1 MKLIKEINESVDFIV
16 EGVGKEKQ
24 HYIQGIFLQSAIK
37 NRNGRMYP
45 ESIMDKEVNRYITEK
60 VNRNSAYGEMTH
72 PESPTVD
79 LKNVSHLI
87 TSLTKEG
94 TNWIGK
100 ARILDTPM
108 GNVAKGILNGGGR
121 LGVSSRAMG
130 SLKMNTEGVN
140 IVQNDF
146 MLSTAADIVSDPSA
160 PDAWV
165 NGIMENAEWIYEAT
179 SDSWKLA
186 EQIKTD
192 FKNKTAKQLAEVQ
205 ARYFQQFLNNIR

>member
-45 ESIMDKEVNRYITEK
+45 ESVMDKEVNRYITEK

-140 IVQNDF
+140 VVQNDF

-186 EQIKTD
+186 EQ
-192 FKNKTAKQLAEVQ
+192 FKKEFQSKSAKQLAEVQ
-205 ARYFQQFLNNIR
+205 ASYFQKFLSEIK

>member
-45 ESIMDKEVNRYITEK
+45 ESVMDKEVNRYITEK
-60 VNRNSAYGEMTH
+60 VNKNSAYGEMTH

-146 MLSTAADIVSDPSA
+146 MLSTAADIVHEPSGI
-160 PDAWV
+160 DCWV

-186 EQIKTD
+186 EQIKTE
-192 FKNKTAKQLAEVQ
+192 FQSKTAKQLAEVQ
-205 ARYFQQFLNNIR
+205 ARHFRQFLNNIR

>member
-45 ESIMDKEVNRYITEK
+45 ESVMDKEVNRYITEK

-140 IVQNDF
+140 VVQNDF

-179 SDSWKLA
+179 SDSWRIA
-186 EQIKTD
+186 ERVKKEFQS
-192 FKNKTAKQLAEVQ
+192 KTAKQLAEVQ